1 LSGGRVAVFASGG
14 VLEGSAET
22 VSVVVEL
29 SRDAHRGV
37 RRDPIAAA
45 GLAAD
50 LDRDVK
56 AEASMRHGIRLFQL
70 VVVSPGKIPA
80 RPVERLG
87 GQRLA
92 RRSWPAN

>member
-1 LSGGRVAVFASGG
+1 M
-14 VLEGSAET
+14 
-22 VSVVVEL
+22 VEL

-56 AEASMRHGIRLFQL
+56 AEASMRHGIRLSQL
-70 VVVSPGKIPA
+70 VVVSPGKIPRTTSGKTRRA
-80 RPVERLG
+80 ATRAAVMAGELRPLGSEVE
-87 GQRLA
+87 
-92 RRSWPAN
+92 SC